1 MSNTIQKIKELN
13 KQIDDAFKA
22 LETEFKNGLLQLMK
36 ENNIKRFDV
45 GINNHEF
52 NDGDA
57 TYFGLDYEYL
67 EIEDVPEE
75 VCEKI
80 SEFFDNFAIRNF
92 YEEMFRDKYE
102 NIEFRVKNNKLVIN

>member
-22 LETEFKNGLLQLMK
+22 LETEFKDGLLQLMR
-36 ENNIKRFDV
+36 ENNIKSFDV
-45 GINNHEF
+45 GVNNHEF

-57 TYFGLDYEYL
+57 TYFSLYYEDL
-67 EIEDVPEE
+67 EIEGIPKE

-80 SEFFDNFAIRNF
+80 SKFFGNFDVRDF
-92 YEEMFRDKYE
+92 HERMFGGKYE
-102 NIEFRVKNNKLVIN
+102 NIEFCVENNKLVIH